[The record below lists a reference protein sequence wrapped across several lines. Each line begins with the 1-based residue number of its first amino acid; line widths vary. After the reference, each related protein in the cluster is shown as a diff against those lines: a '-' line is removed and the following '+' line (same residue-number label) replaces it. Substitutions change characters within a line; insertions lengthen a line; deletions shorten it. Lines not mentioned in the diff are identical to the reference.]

1 MQKTGGCE
9 ILNTIATAEIAIHFF
24 VVVVPSGRDPAY
36 SGPIR

>member
-9 ILNTIATAEIAIHFF
+9 IINTIATAEIAIHFF
-24 VVVVPSGRDPAY
+24 VVVPSGRDPAY